1 MKNFR
6 RVCFAIMLTA
16 AFTMPALAGDQ
27 QGPSEPNPG
36 DVHVPG
42 APSPG
47 DMNSPPG
54 ETSTPP
60 SAQTQGAD
68 VAAPGDILT
77 PGLTAILFAIEGLL
91 G

>member
-6 RVCFAIMLTA
+6 RLCFAIVLTA
-16 AFTMPALAGDQ
+16 AFTVPALAGIIHTP
-27 QGPSEPNPG
+27 GPSEPG

-47 DMNSPPG
+47 DMNSPPTASG
-54 ETSTPP
+54 P
-60 SAQTQGAD
+60 TQGAD
-68 VAAPGDILT
+68 DAAPGDILT
-77 PGLTAILFAIEGLL
+77 PGLDAILFAVQIAL